1 MKLQLVAL
9 LALALIFFGCAGGGA
24 IRQPASYGNI
34 SEGQLGQMMKS
45 KDFFLL
51 DVHVPEAGKHLD
63 GTDAFIPYDSIEE
76 NAGKLPANK
85 NAKIVVYCRSGRMSE
100 IAAKKLAEMGYS
112 NVFNVQGG
120 IAAYREGE
128 GNSGAGQNGSGENAG
143 AVGAGNAAKNESAT
157 QTKNASDG
165 NESYREYYRLA
176 EKVIPEKGISL
187 GVKWGDLGPRTVRS
201 GALNVTKF
209 EWLMKRNRIP
219 LTQEQIGILVN
230 GSNGSIIIDANNSN
244 FILDVFWAFG
254 LVNENPVLEAGPAGR
269 NMGTMPMMASTGG
282 WPLGDRAGGEL
293 YSSEPLA
300 PLSRKQQ
307 EIVWWVADYTYRPCC
322 DNPTAYPDC
331 NHGMAALGIAE
342 WMAYQN
348 ASREEIYDA
357 LLAANSY
364 WFPQVYI
371 EMAAHLERQ
380 NKSWENASAK
390 ELLSKEYSS
399 ASGYSRLKGSVR
411 DFPEIKIP
419 GGCGA

>member
-1 MKLQLVAL
+1 MGAGRCGRAGNIVRAWDFAAGDVRMKLQLVAL
-9 LALALIFFGCAGGGA
+9 LALALVFFGCAGSGA
-24 IRQPASYGNI
+24 AEKPATYGDI
-34 SEGQLGQMMKS
+34 
-45 KDFFLL
+45 
-51 DVHVPEAGKHLD
+51 AG
-63 GTDAFIPYDSIEE
+63 
-76 NAGKLPANK
+76 
-85 NAKIVVYCRSGRMSE
+85 KIVVPNEKNDTGS
-100 IAAKKLAEMGYS
+100 AKMDNES
-112 NVFNVQGG
+112 
-120 IAAYREGE
+120 
-128 GNSGAGQNGSGENAG
+128 
-143 AVGAGNAAKNESAT
+143 AGNASAERE
-157 QTKNASDG
+157 G
-165 NESYREYYRLA
+165 NGTYAEYYRLA
-176 EKVIPEKGISL
+176 EKVVPKKGISL
-187 GVKWGDLGPRTVRS
+187 GVEWGDLGPRTVES

-209 EWLMKRNRIP
+209 EWLMKRNRLP
-219 LTQEQIGILVN
+219 LTQEQMGILAN
-230 GSNGSIIIDANNSN
+230 GSNESIIINSNNSN

-282 WPLGDRAGGEL
+282 WPLGNGAGGEL

-300 PLSRKQQ
+300 PLSREQQ

-371 EMAAHLERQ
+371 EMAAYLERQ

-399 ASGYSRLKGSVR
+399 ASGYARLKGSVR